1 MSLFSQRVSDVSKL
15 PSVFDGLRHKLKYHT
30 ESGFTIEEANG
41 YAEQL
46 DDIEKVLVP
55 AWQDRL
61 QDSAYEIAVE
71 GRPILGGFLTIRVYR
86 DKQDPVEVFA
96 ESYAHFNS
104 EMCDGSCYQYVYQKV
119 LCYEDALSTGRV
131 PL

>member
-1 MSLFSQRVSDVSKL
+1 MSRFSERVNDVSEL
-15 PSVFDGLRHKLKYHT
+15 PSVFDELRHKLKYHT
-30 ESGFTIEEANG
+30 ESGFTTEEANG

-46 DDIEKVLVP
+46 DDIEKVLLP
-55 AWQDRL
+55 AWEDRL
-61 QDSAYEIAVE
+61 KGTPHQISVE
-71 GRPILGGFLTIRVYR
+71 SRPVLGGFLTIRVHR
-86 DKQDPVEVFA
+86 DEQDPVEVFA

-131 PL
+131 AL

>member
-1 MSLFSQRVSDVSKL
+1 MTRFSQRVNDVSKL
-15 PSVFDGLRHKLKYHT
+15 PSVFEELRHNLKYHT
-30 ESGFTIEEANG
+30 ESGFTTEEANG

-46 DDIEKVLVP
+46 DDIEKVLLP
-55 AWQDRL
+55 AWKDRL
-61 QDSAYEIAVE
+61 EGSDHEVAVE
-71 GRPILGGFLTIRVYR
+71 SSPILGGFLKIRVLR
-86 DKQDPVEVFA
+86 ENQDPVEIFT

-119 LCYEDALSTGRV
+119 LCYEDALSSGRV

>member
-1 MSLFSQRVSDVSKL
+1 MSRFSQRVNDVSEL
-15 PSVFDGLRHKLKYHT
+15 PSVFDELRHKLKYHT
-30 ESGFTIEEANG
+30 ESGFTTEQANG

-46 DDIEKVLVP
+46 DDIEKVLLP
-55 AWQDRL
+55 AWEDRL
-61 QDSAYEIAVE
+61 KGTPHQISVE
-71 GRPILGGFLTIRVYR
+71 SRPVLGGFLTIRVHR
-86 DKQDPVEVFA
+86 DEQDPVEVFA

-131 PL
+131 AL